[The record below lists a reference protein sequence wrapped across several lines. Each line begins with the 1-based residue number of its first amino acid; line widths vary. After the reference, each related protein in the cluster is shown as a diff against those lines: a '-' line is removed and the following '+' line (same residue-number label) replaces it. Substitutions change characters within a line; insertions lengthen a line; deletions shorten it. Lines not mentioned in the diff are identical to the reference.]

1 MNVSTTIP
9 QTVQI
14 PRGHLLGLLVGVAAL
29 AAAIT
34 WALLALVG
42 DSGTRQARSSV
53 TADTLNLPIP
63 SVAVTRA
70 SVAGAQPLSLPIPS
84 VAVTRA
90 AAPQQTRTVRSI
102 KDLTPGDVAGGG
114 LGGYALP
121 SRQSGETLEEVLAS
135 MSPQTRRYTE
145 AVMSLTFAQLAAG
158 AAGHP

>member
-14 PRGHLLGLLVGVAAL
+14 PRGRLLGLLVGVAAL

-34 WALLALVG
+34 WALLTLIG
-42 DSGTRQARSSV
+42 DSGSGQARSSP
-53 TADTLNLPIP
+53 TAQTLGLPIP

-70 SVAGAQPLSLPIPS
+70 SVAPQP
-84 VAVTRA
+84 
-90 AAPQQTRTVRSI
+90 RTVRSI
-102 KDLTPGDVAGGG
+102 MDLTPGDLAGGG
-114 LGGYALP
+114 LGGYAIP

-135 MSPQTRRYTE
+135 MSPQTRRYTK
-145 AVMSLTFAQLAAG
+145 AVMSLTFAQLAGG